1 MTVAAAALLAVLT
14 SCGGGQGSTP
24 TASPSASTGAP
35 SATESSRS
43 ASVSPSATPSPKAA
57 PSTET
62 TGPVVTKVL
71 VVMVEN
77 HSLDQ
82 MKQGMPYTFGLAQR
96 YGYATRYRAI
106 THPSLPNYLAIAGG
120 QTFGVADD
128 HPPGEHP
135 IHGSSVF
142 GQAIALHETAG
153 LYADAMP
160 TTCATEDSGEYAVK
174 HNPWAYFVD
183 ERSACS
189 RYDRPY
195 SAFAGDVSA
204 GRLPNAGM
212 VIPDLCHDAHDC
224 DLSVTDDWFRQLMS
238 AAFAGPDWKSGHLAV
253 VLTADEDDHNQ
264 DNTVL
269 TVVIH
274 PSQSHHVVSQPLDHY
289 SLTRLY
295 DDVLG
300 APHLG
305 EAGRA
310 PDLAKVFGLPV
321 Q

>member
-1 MTVAAAALLAVLT
+1 MAAA
-14 SCGGGQGSTP
+14 STD
-24 TASPSASTGAP
+24 TI
-35 SATESSRS
+35 
-43 ASVSPSATPSPKAA
+43 
-57 PSTET
+57 
-62 TGPVVTKVL
+62 GPRRVTKVL

-82 MKQGMPYTFGLAQR
+82 MRQGMPYTFGLAQR

-120 QTFGVADD
+120 RTFGVADD
-128 HPPGEHP
+128 NPPADHPV
-135 IHGSSVF
+135 HGSSVF
-142 GQAIALHETAG
+142 GQAIAHHKSAG
-153 LYADAMP
+153 LYGDAMP
-160 TTCATEDSGEYAVK
+160 SGCATEDSGDYAVK

-183 ERSACS
+183 ERGECT
-189 RYDRPY
+189 RHDRPY
-195 SAFAGDVSA
+195 AAFAGDVRA

-224 DLSVTDDWFRQLMS
+224 DLSVADGWFRQLMS
-238 AAFAGPDWKSGHLAV
+238 AVFAGPDWKSGHLAV
-253 VLTADEDDHNQ
+253 VLTADEDDRNQ

-274 PSQSHHVVSQPLDHY
+274 PSQAHRVVGQPLDHY

-310 PDLAKVFGLPV
+310 PDLAKAFGLPV
-321 Q
+321 R